1 MKDLVNRLGSE
12 ILATEQNFPKH
23 GTGIDIRNNY
33 LLNNTIAAIEEAD
46 VVLLIGTNPRYEAPL
61 VNTRIR
67 KGYIHGEQIIA
78 QIGPKIDLTYDY
90 EVSKKTR
97 NIYLDYIYIYHYFL
111 LVNIYLRPIFKY

>member
-46 VVLLIGTNPRYEAPL
+46 VILLIGTNPRYEAPL

-97 NIYLDYIYIYHYFL
+97 NIYIYILICHYFL
-111 LVNIYLRPIFKY
+111 SANIYLRSIFKY